1 MDIIDII
8 LARALTPQGQIEQY
22 AALANSAVSKA
33 NAAVANIETITSQT
47 TENNEAAA
55 TALENA
61 TAALEAAQE
70 AQSTI
75 ENVLEDVTDA
85 IKEVD
90 YEVTSTDSNNN
101 VTNNLHLTY
110 SDNTEE
116 TVPGLVKMYKE
127 PGYNEDGTMTQRAIT
142 QYVGALED
150 EIVLLDNRITDIE
163 DNGGGSGEGGGISN
177 LGNDAA
183 GYLVGINEDGDIC
196 QSTIKEEVLVNELT
210 AHHATV
216 EKQLDYFK
224 STQVIPAVCDAHVA
238 TVRTQLK
245 NYERG
250 RADNYLKYL
259 DYVIYNK
266 IFLIGVYT
274 PL

>member
-196 QSTIKEEVLVNELT
+196 QSTIKEEVLVNFLLKEGLYRVDGT
-210 AHHATV
+210 VGVIIDYENKTV
-216 EKQLDYFK
+216 E
-224 STQVIPAVCDAHVA
+224 
-238 TVRTQLK
+238 RTQDAAEPLISF
-245 NYERG
+245 ERYAMYGG
-250 RADNYLKYL
+250 RARCTVNADGEITTFNY
-259 DYVIYNK
+259 NNS
-266 IFLIGVYT
+266 
-274 PL
+274 P